1 MNTRRF
7 AQLSKIGK
15 DAADDFLEDRAVRRI
30 RTKSYGIDDELLAA
44 AQARSV
50 LDYIEAHL
58 FEPLS
63 VARIASEC
71 GLSAFHFSRRFQ
83 RRQGESV
90 MSYVRGRRLESAAAR
105 LASDP
110 TTTLA
115 TVAQDCGFESQA
127 GFTRAFK
134 RAFGSAPGKFR
145 LAGEPCIRKRRKT
158 MNATLV
164 LHESLEQVDS
174 CRVAG
179 LSGQFDPSNYTNIA
193 LLWKEFSSK
202 SGFEG
207 QLGNGETCGV
217 FRERNFSSGS
227 FEHLAGA
234 RIAPHAPT
242 PNGLVIWAMPAR
254 TYLVFKQL
262 LDDRELH
269 LQTMAAQA
277 EIWGERLPRSGRRIL
292 QAPDFQIYPANFR
305 LGNGGWIEYYVP
317 VD

>member
-1 MNTRRF
+1 VL
-7 AQLSKIGK
+7 Q
-15 DAADDFLEDRAVRRI
+15 VR
-30 RTKSYGIDDELLAA
+30 TETYGIDDELQAA
-44 AQARSV
+44 ALARRV

-71 GLSAFHFSRRFQ
+71 GLSAFHFSRQFH

-90 MSYVRGRRLESAAAR
+90 MSYVRGRRLETAAAR
-105 LASDP
+105 LASEP
-110 TTTLA
+110 ETTLA

-145 LAGEPCIRKRRKT
+145 RAGEPCIRKRRKN
-158 MNATLV
+158 MSATLV
-164 LHESLEQVDS
+164 LHESLEHVDS

-179 LSGQFDPSNYTNIA
+179 LSGRFDPSNYTSIA
-193 LLWKEFSSK
+193 RLWKAFATHR
-202 SGFEG
+202 GFEG
-207 QLGNGETCGV
+207 RLGNGETCGV

-234 RIAPHAPT
+234 RLGLDAPT
-242 PNGLVIWAMPAR
+242 PAGLEIWTIPAR

-262 LDDRELH
+262 LDDSELH

-277 EIWGERLPRSGRRIL
+277 EIWGVRLPRSGRRIL

-317 VD
+317 IE